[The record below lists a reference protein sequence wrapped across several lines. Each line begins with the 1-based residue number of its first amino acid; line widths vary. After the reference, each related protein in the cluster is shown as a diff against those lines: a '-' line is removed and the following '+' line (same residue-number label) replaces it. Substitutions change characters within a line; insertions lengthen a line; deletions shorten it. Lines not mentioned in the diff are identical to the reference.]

1 MYEGTQRLQRVK
13 KISAADSTCK
23 NIQRST
29 RLYLNRFSPT
39 VSVEKMEDQTSI
51 PLKPM
56 RHQSSYENM
65 NTVHFAGDCDH
76 QYDELHG
83 HNRKNSPNVAP
94 GQSDYKNKQARARG
108 LRRKESEPAN
118 VSADSCDGS
127 HQSAPSKVFR
137 ILAFAGFLIALV
149 VFIAVI
155 LLALGAH
162 SPSSCRECKNQSE
175 LGSGKASAST
185 EELFQVIKELSSN
198 ISELYAV
205 VKSKDEIISRLQTQ
219 DGELTDKIAD
229 LDRKTRHQAIV
240 VSNSSDNLNSIA
252 GPQGPRG
259 IPGANGP
266 KGEDGLDGKTGQRG
280 PGNMTSC
287 QYMTR
292 ASAPVKANSSVTITE
307 EPGYKILGVTCSTI
321 GMLEYNF
328 KSEINATTNVRE
340 HECECKGQNSDT
352 GKCVIHYWM
361 CPLTFY

>member
-1 MYEGTQRLQRVK
+1 MKKVQRRTRV
-13 KISAADSTCK
+13 AK
-23 NIQRST
+23 NIQKST
-29 RLYLNRFSPT
+29 SVNRFSPT

-56 RHQSSYENM
+56 RHQSSYENT

-76 QYDELHG
+76 QYDEVHG
-83 HNRKNSPNVAP
+83 HNRKNRPNVAP
-94 GQSDYKNKQARARG
+94 SQSDDQNKRARG
-108 LRRKESEPAN
+108 PRRKDCEPAN
-118 VSADSCDGS
+118 ESADSCHGS
-127 HQSAPSKVFR
+127 RQRAPSKVFR

-155 LLALGAH
+155 LLALGAL
-162 SPSSCRECKNQSE
+162 SPSSCRECRENQSE

-198 ISELYAV
+198 ISELDAV
-205 VKSKDEIISRLQTQ
+205 VKSKEKIISRLQTQ
-219 DGELTDKIAD
+219 DGELTDKIAE
-229 LDRKTRHQAIV
+229 LDRKTRHQAVV
-240 VSNSSDNLNSIA
+240 VSNSRDNLTSLA
-252 GPQGPRG
+252 GPQGPPG

-280 PGNMTSC
+280 LGNMTSC
-287 QYMTR
+287 RYR
-292 ASAPVKANSSVTITE
+292 NSSVTGHKVNVTE
-307 EPGYKILGVTCSTI
+307 EPGHKILGVTCSTI

-340 HECECKGQNSDT
+340 HECECKGQTKVFNQENSDT
-352 GKCVIHYWM
+352 AKCVIHYWM